1 MRVRWKRELMNWM
14 YLDSYLHL
22 HGNRELRLENCRRV
36 LECRD
41 IRVCLETQDLTV
53 EIWGT
58 GLRVYDYHNNSVVVR
73 GCIASLALQERR

>member
-1 MRVRWKRELMNWM
+1 MYVRWKRELMNWM

-36 LECRD
+36 LECCD
-41 IRVCLETQDLTV
+41 IRVCLETRELTV

-58 GLRVYDYHNNSVVVR
+58 GLRVFDYHDNSIIVR
-73 GCIASLALQERR
+73 GCITSLALHERR

>member
-1 MRVRWKRELMNWM
+1 MRWKREMMSWM

-41 IRVCLETQDLTV
+41 VRVCLETRDLMI

-58 GLRVYDYHNNSVVVR
+58 DLRVFDFHDNSVIVR
-73 GCIASLALQERR
+73 GTLSSLSLHERR